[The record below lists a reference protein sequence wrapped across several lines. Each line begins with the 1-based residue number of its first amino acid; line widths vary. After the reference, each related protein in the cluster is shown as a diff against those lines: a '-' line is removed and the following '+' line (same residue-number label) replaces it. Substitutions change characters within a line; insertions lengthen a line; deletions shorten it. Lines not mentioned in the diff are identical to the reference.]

1 MLKHIGIFV
10 DSRRKS
16 GGAYQEL
23 LYIIKNFE
31 KFKSKYKISIIFAH
45 KNLDIDTKNFEFNT
59 IFLNMNIFERY
70 YCLLRNSNKF
80 FRKFKNFLFF
90 ENKFEKLI
98 KKNDIDLVY
107 FTGPSQYSLY
117 LENTKYIITVPDVSH
132 RENLEFPEMIND
144 SEFERREETLIKALP
159 KAVFTITNAEIIKER
174 ISFFYK
180 VLKERII
187 VLNHQPS
194 LSVDN
199 FNKDNDKNLHN
210 ILDKYELS
218 SNYLFYPAMYFPH
231 KNHKTLIDAM
241 DVLNK
246 KKLSI
251 NLVCCGNDVGYLK
264 NIKKYTK
271 EKNLE
276 NKIKFLNYV
285 DDSDLPKLY
294 LNSSI
299 LVMTSLIG
307 PTNIPPWEAFKL
319 GIPVIYPKLDGIEE
333 VYDQCVMYYKPLD
346 SHDLANK
353 INELITNKDLRQ
365 KLILNG
371 KQKIYEIKQNNEF
384 DIVIKNLSNF
394 FKKNDL

>member
-194 LSVDN
+194 VSVDN

-210 ILDKYELS
+210 ILDKYEL
-218 SNYLFYPAMYFPH
+218 
-231 KNHKTLIDAM
+231 
-241 DVLNK
+241 
-246 KKLSI
+246 
-251 NLVCCGNDVGYLK
+251 
-264 NIKKYTK
+264 
-271 EKNLE
+271 
-276 NKIKFLNYV
+276 
-285 DDSDLPKLY
+285 
-294 LNSSI
+294 
-299 LVMTSLIG
+299 
-307 PTNIPPWEAFKL
+307 
-319 GIPVIYPKLDGIEE
+319 
-333 VYDQCVMYYKPLD
+333 
-346 SHDLANK
+346 
-353 INELITNKDLRQ
+353 
-365 KLILNG
+365 
-371 KQKIYEIKQNNEF
+371 
-384 DIVIKNLSNF
+384 
-394 FKKNDL
+394 